1 MVINDPA
8 TTPGH
13 RSIRSF
19 VLRQG
24 RFSPAQRRAYESLL
38 SRFGIAFATVPLDLG
53 ISFLNCS
60 IYILEPAQG
69 AIVIPISAGVLE
81 LGCNLV

>member
-1 MVINDPA
+1 MSRTQKKFRLGAMVA
-8 TTPGH
+8 M
-13 RSIRSF
+13 
-19 VLRQG
+19 L
-24 RFSPAQRRAYESLL
+24 
-38 SRFGIAFATVPLDLG
+38 AFTASACTVPLDLG